1 MHVKGATRVKT
12 RSEVNS
18 YKGQAVKKSG
28 QKSKKRE
35 TREERKKRKNRKKRM
50 NRKKKYTAL

>member
-1 MHVKGATRVKT
+1 MKGATRVKT

-28 QKSKKRE
+28 QKSKERE
-35 TREERKKRKNRKKRM
+35 EREERKKRKKRKKRM